1 MVKKNVK
8 KNTNLWAVLVRKEKK
23 TNKKQKCKRIKVN
36 SIKVNDKIS
45 IIIHIKIHAYKNK

>member
-45 IIIHIKIHAYKNK
+45 IIIHIKIHANKNK